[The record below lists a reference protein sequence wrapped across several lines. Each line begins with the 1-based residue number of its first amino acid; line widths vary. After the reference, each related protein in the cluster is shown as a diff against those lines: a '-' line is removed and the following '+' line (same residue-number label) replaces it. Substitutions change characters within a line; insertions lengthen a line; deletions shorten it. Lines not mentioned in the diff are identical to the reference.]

1 MRVAAHLKRPTQGR
15 RGPRHVSPYLVLLRV
30 GFTVPRRVAT
40 RAVRSYRTI
49 SPLPALA
56 DLGGIIS
63 VARSVGPRPPG
74 VTWHPALWSPDFP
87 PYTRGIQRLS
97 GRLRAQY
104 NTRVS
109 ALWRSCYSSAC
120 NDTAI
125 SLTRLRRAPLTPA
138 ASATACLSV
147 NSANNRRSSRCA
159 SAPNS
164 SDGRAS
170 APRTSTTISPFC

>member
-56 DLGGIIS
+56 DIGGIIS
-63 VARSVGPRPPG
+63 VALSVGSRPPG
-74 VTWHPALWSPDFP
+74 VTWHPALWSPDYP
-87 PYTRGIQRLS
+87 PYPRGIQRLS

-104 NTRVS
+104 FSRVS
-109 ALWRSCYSSAC
+109 ALWRRCYSSAC
-120 NDTAI
+120 NDTAF
-125 SLTRLRRAPLTPA
+125 SLCCLCRLLLFFVVCVLV
-138 ASATACLSV
+138 CLCGFFV
-147 NSANNRRSSRCA
+147 FFWC
-159 SAPNS
+159 
-164 SDGRAS
+164 
-170 APRTSTTISPFC
+170 